1 MCSLLQMNKVAIP
14 SMILLPFNACT
25 SSTLYP
31 LLCVLHGSFFP
42 LLSYLEFSCLSYSW
56 AALHGVSTNTST
68 FTDYLTSL
76 YWAATTM
83 TSTGYGDITPHSGS
97 ERTFS
102 IVAMVTGLLIFGYTL
117 GLIAATLTNSASIR
131 YGYTSATQCTAH
143 ETDL

>member
-1 MCSLLQMNKVAIP
+1 MLAP
-14 SMILLPFNACT
+14 
-25 SSTLYP
+25 
-31 LLCVLHGSFFP
+31 VLHFVLFRVLHVPYLP
-42 LLSYLEFSCLSYSW
+42 LLSYLAFSCLSYSW

-83 TSTGYGDITPHSGS
+83 TSTGYGDITAHSGS

-102 IVAMVTGLLIFGYTL
+102 IVAMVTGLLMFGYTL

-131 YGYTSATQCTAH
+131 YDYQSHAHSVLHMRLMYDPNSLANTAH
-143 ETDL
+143 YRT